1 MRLPLPQY
9 AVKERP
15 ISHIAE
21 VIETSTTEFLAQC
34 LEPEDLSFPVMP
46 PFGSWVKAYDEEA
59 ANQIYGVVYHAT
71 TSPLDSVHRAR
82 ALGLSLDELREQ
94 QPQIFAMLKTE
105 FSVAIVGF
113 VPMKVGRTNSKNGD
127 GMVLGDSP
135 PERQGQRTFYQHL
148 PPRPPQVHQAV
159 YRCDKKEVISFTEE
173 LDWLRT
179 LLQVSGVPTESLV
192 AAAIREIYNL
202 RDLDRDWL
210 VRAGRMV
217 SVLLK
222 DDYDR
227 LTNDFVADSPLGF
240 WFDADVRRH
249 RNWQWTCRCRAQLR
263 AGESGSVCFVV
274 RRWQLR

>member
-1 MRLPLPQY
+1 MRLPLPQFDV
-9 AVKERP
+9 AQRSP
-15 ISHIAE
+15 GHIAE

-34 LEPEDLSFPVMP
+34 LEPEDLSFPAMP

-82 ALGLSLDELREQ
+82 ALGMSLDELREQ

-105 FSVAIVGF
+105 FRVAIVGF
-113 VPMKVGRTNSKNGD
+113 VPTREKDKIAR
-127 GMVLGDSP
+127 P
-135 PERQGQRTFYQHL
+135 FYQHL

-159 YRCDKKEVISFTEE
+159 HQCKAAEVIRFTEE

-179 LLQVSGVPTESLV
+179 LLQVSGVPTESL
-192 AAAIREIYNL
+192 AAATIREVYNL

-210 VRAGRMV
+210 VNAGRMV

-227 LTNDFVADSPLGF
+227 LRMILSQIHP
-240 WFDADVRRH
+240 
-249 RNWQWTCRCRAQLR
+249 
-263 AGESGSVCFVV
+263 
-274 RRWQLR
+274 